1 MDLETHTADLPARAA
16 APGRVAIPERRAA
29 IGRRRVLIASFWA
42 GIGATLVGGAGA
54 VLNTLYPRNVS
65 GFGGPIV
72 VPPNAIPAAGDPP
85 KPVVE
90 GRFLLVN
97 LAAGEA
103 ALPGDDRET
112 SGGLLA
118 LYRKCPHL
126 GCTVP
131 WRDDASFHDLHGVFL
146 CPCHGSTYTKAG
158 VRLFGPAPRSMDTMA
173 VEVQKSGAIVVQTG
187 DITEGGADNP
197 SRAVP
202 YHPEA
207 SA

>member
-1 MDLETHTADLPARAA
+1 MELETHTASLPAPEPVA
-16 APGRVAIPERRAA
+16 GRIVIPQRPAV
-29 IGRRRVLIASFWA
+29 IGRRRLLVASFWA
-42 GIGATLVGGAGA
+42 SIGAALVGGASTL
-54 VLNTLYPRNVS
+54 LNTVYPRNVA

-72 VPPNAIPAAGDPP
+72 VPPNAIPAPGDPP

-97 LAAGEA
+97 LAPAEGSA
-103 ALPGDDRET
+103 PGDDHAA

-131 WRDDASFHDLHGVFL
+131 WRQDAAYQQLRGVFL

-173 VEVQKSGAIVVQTG
+173 IEVQKSGAIVVQTG
-187 DITEGGADNP
+187 DITAGAADNP

-202 YHPEA
+202 YQPEA
-207 SA
+207 TA